1 MQGHKLDDKT
11 GYKFDIQ
18 RLYSTTLD
26 DDHVDVASSREVY
39 EAYLRA
45 HAIIL
50 KEHEVIPALDTD
62 RLTPFSTTIRMPL
75 DVSVFFRTL
84 SSKEVS
90 EALIGD
96 LLEGYERV
104 VIRRGRS
111 GAILW
116 FWRQVL
122 TSLPPFAWASLK
134 RISGLEAIYRRI
146 GR

>member
-1 MQGHKLDDKT
+1 LDDKT
-11 GYKFDIQ
+11 GYKFDVQ
-18 RLYSTTLD
+18 RLYLTTLD
-26 DDHVDVASSREVY
+26 DDHLDVASSREVY
-39 EAYLRA
+39 EALRA

-50 KEHEVIPALDTD
+50 KEHEGIPSLDPGH
-62 RLTPFSTTIRMPL
+62 LAPFSRTIRMPL
-75 DVSVFFRTL
+75 AVLVFFRTL
-84 SSKEVS
+84 SSKEDS
-90 EALIGD
+90 ESLMGD

-104 VIRRGRS
+104 VIRRCRS